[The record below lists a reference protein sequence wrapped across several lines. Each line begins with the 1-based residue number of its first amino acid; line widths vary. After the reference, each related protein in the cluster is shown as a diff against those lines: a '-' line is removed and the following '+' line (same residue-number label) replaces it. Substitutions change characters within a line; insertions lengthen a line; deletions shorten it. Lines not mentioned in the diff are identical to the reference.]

1 MDRCSAPIRTVRDKL
16 VEERL
21 LLWVGAKAAV
31 VPASARIE
39 VASFMLVMAVCV
51 CVCIKD
57 VAKKNSKL

>member
-31 VPASARIE
+31 VPASTRME
-39 VASFMLVMAVCV
+39 VASFMLVAACV
-51 CVCIKD
+51 CNKD
-57 VAKKNSKL
+57 GTKKNSKL